1 MEGKVVLVID
11 LPPEFEGLLTELAR
25 PDDAEVLAALHLI
38 LSILQAR
45 DIEDDQQ

>member
-11 LPPEFEGLLTELAR
+11 LPPEFEGLLPELVR
-25 PDDAEVLAALHLI
+25 LDDVEALAALHLI

-45 DIEDDQQ
+45 DLEDDQQ